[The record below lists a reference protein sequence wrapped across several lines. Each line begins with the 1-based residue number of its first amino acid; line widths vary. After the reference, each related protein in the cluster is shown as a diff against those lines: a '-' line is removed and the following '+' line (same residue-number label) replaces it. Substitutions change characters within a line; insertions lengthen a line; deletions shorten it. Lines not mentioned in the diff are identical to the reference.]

1 MRQLEQDVRFASRL
15 LWKQKA
21 FAVAAIVTLAACI
34 GANATIFSVVNA
46 VLLRALPFPESDRLV
61 TIMNSYP
68 KAGVERASN
77 GVPDYFDRRRET
89 DVFDE
94 QALYRQRGQ
103 TVGTEGQPERV
114 QSFQVTPTIFTVLRA
129 APLRGRLLTDADG
142 ELGQEQKVVLA
153 YPLW

>member
-21 FAVAAIVTLAACI
+21 FAVAVVVTLAACI

-46 VLLRALPFPESDRLV
+46 VLLRALPFPDSDRLV
-61 TIMNSYP
+61 SLMNSYP
-68 KAGVERASN
+68 KAGVERGIN

-89 DVFDE
+89 DVFEE

-103 TVGTEGQPERV
+103 TVGGEGQPERLEAY
-114 QSFQVTPTIFTVLRA
+114 QVTPSIFGVLGA
-129 APLRGRLLTDADG
+129 QAF
-142 ELGQEQKVVLA
+142 
-153 YPLW
+153 